1 MDGLKSSH
9 PIQVPVWDPAEI
21 SQIFDAISYSKGA
34 SVIRMLND
42 FLGESTFK
50 SGTCCTILF
59 IGVGHYLQ
67 KYKYRNAKTEDLW
80 TELSAVSKVDGMC

>member
-1 MDGLKSSH
+1 M
-9 PIQVPVWDPAEI
+9 PVWDPAEI

-50 SGTCCTILF
+50 SGIYLF
-59 IGVGHYLQ
+59 CQSLRCW
-67 KYKYRNAKTEDLW
+67 KLFAKAQIQQCKNRRFMGRIKPCKQRRW
-80 TELSAVSKVDGMC
+80 